1 MNSFSSDPTKRFRNK
16 PKRRANPQAMAG
28 RPQNKPKPED
38 KIVAQHQLLGA
49 NQALQGAQRWRG
61 EAQAHSRAARGL
73 SDYKSQQDAESAAL
87 RAGLQGTA
95 DPMARPVGTD
105 QIINR
110 NAMAGRP
117 TFDPVSPVGGGAWS
131 TLGSDSSF
139 TTSNTPTTQ
148 IDSRNISPASDSA
161 SGIARFGN
169 QNFHATG
176 SAGTTS
182 QSTVAAEPQFHATGS
197 PATGAVNP
205 LAMAARP
212 DVASVVPPIANP
224 DAMAARPDV
233 APVTPPVA
241 NVAAMADRPDMP
253 GDEPASAMDS
263 PLQMQAEA
271 NRKALNAGL
280 ADPYGRD
287 IQAIEPQEAQIE
299 ESPSTALGPY
309 TQGDRVESYGAIPE
323 PPSVDPFRA
332 QLQQAI
338 QGRLGA
344 DPYAA
349 RQAAA
354 EADYQVQADKAR
366 EALSERLNRLG
377 VLRGGGATASQFG
390 EFESG
395 VLRGQQALGAQYEG
409 QRQAGIEKAI
419 EQGIGMYEAGG
430 RQDISR
436 EQQRMQEIEMF
447 GGEAGP
453 EGRGT
458 LARRLG
464 VGGMDLQAAQLEEQR
479 QSRLQRGT
487 EGALERDLS
496 REELYGGVT
505 RPVDRASTLA
515 ARESVAQRGLQER
528 ELTQRGT
535 LAAADIESR
544 EGLAR
549 EDRLLGRE
557 ELYGSGDVSRQQGS
571 TLASRELAQRGDIAA
586 EQARLEE
593 VNIYGRTLSDAERSM
608 IEAGRGGPST
618 VAARDLTQ
626 RGAQFDKELSSREQ
640 EAGFSRDLAR
650 EELYGGPQGMVDQR
664 AGTLAAQD
672 ARSNR
677 QLQREDLALRQEL
690 GRGQLAQDTRRTDLA
705 RTELYGQDVSGMSP
719 MQIQALGGTLGAR
732 EAREGRALEERRL
745 DEVEL
750 AGREG
755 RALAQTEL
763 YGQDISNMSP
773 MQIQALGGTLAAREG
788 AAERTSR
795 EGMAARDI
803 TSREGMATAGRKLA
817 REELYGTGDVT
828 QHMGDTLASS
838 VAAREQADRATAL
851 GYEGRRV
858 REQEQAG
865 RETRDIQRREQRY
878 REDQRGIDNALL
890 ALGLTQTSSG
900 TEGYMVSDE
909 EKALVQS
916 LLGPYAPGSVPQVPD
931 QSDRIG
937 TESSDPYN
945 IRADGGVV
953 DNNGIVSIDD
963 EIYRHPDDPNKGR
976 FAGLETI
983 PEDDL
988 VEKLTVPYVNPN
1000 ESRMDPNEYRQR
1012 RDRRFHARPSPTSRL
1027 GQYGL
1032 TYSGT

>member
-1 MNSFSSDPTKRFRNK
+1 MNSFSNDPTKRFRNK

-28 RPQNKPKPED
+28 RPQNKPKPKTDED
-38 KIVAQHQLLGA
+38 PFGRNMQ
-49 NQALQGAQRWRG
+49 
-61 EAQAHSRAARGL
+61 RGL
-73 SDYKSQQDAESAAL
+73 GNQGQNQQVDYSANRQQTFVADPFGRNMGAISPQEQAAL

-117 TFDPVSPVGGGAWS
+117 EFVQPGINAAAVADRPE
-131 TLGSDSSF
+131 F
-139 TTSNTPTTQ
+139 TY
-148 IDSRNISPASDSA
+148 
-161 SGIARFGN
+161 N
-169 QNFHATG
+169 Q
-176 SAGTTS
+176 
-182 QSTVAAEPQFHATGS
+182 P
-197 PATGAVNP
+197 NP
-205 LAMAARP
+205 LAMADRP
-212 DVASVVPPIANP
+212 DMGS
-224 DAMAARPDV
+224 
-233 APVTPPVA
+233 VTPRVA
-241 NVAAMADRPDMP
+241 NAAAMADRPDMP
-253 GDEPASAMDS
+253 GAASPAPTDPFGRNIRAIAPEPASNMDS

-271 NRKALNAGL
+271 NQKALNAGL
-280 ADPYGRD
+280 ADPFGRD
-287 IQAIEPQEAQIE
+287 IQAIEPQDGGFGGSPLQIAEIQRAMEAKNADLSPLQRQEENRRIETQMAQIE
-299 ESPSTALGPY
+299 EPPATALGPYTQGDVTEVADASSDIGPY

-323 PPSVDPFRA
+323 PPAVDPFRA

-395 VLRGQQALGAQYEG
+395 VLRGQQALGAQYES

-626 RGAQFDKELSSREQ
+626 RGAQFDRELSSREQ

-690 GRGQLAQDTRRTDLA
+690 GRGQLDLSQ
-705 RTELYGQDVSGMSP
+705 TELYGQDVSGMSP

-745 DEVEL
+745 DEAEL

-763 YGQDISNMSP
+763 YGQDVSNMSP

-795 EGMAARDI
+795 EGMAAADI

-817 REELYGTGDVT
+817 REELYGTGDET
-828 QHMGDTLASS
+828 QFTGDTLASS

-878 REDQRGIDNALL
+878 REDQRSIDNALL
-890 ALGLTQTSSG
+890 ALGVTQASSG
-900 TEGYMVSDE
+900 IEGYNVSDE
-909 EKALVQS
+909 EAALVQS
-916 LLGPYAPGSVPQVPD
+916 LLGPYAQGGGPQVVD
-931 QSDRIG
+931 QSGRVG
-937 TESSDPYN
+937 SESSDPYN
-945 IRADGGVV
+945 VEAGEGVV
-953 DNNGIVSIDD
+953 EGPVPIGHPA
-963 EIYRHPDDPNKGR
+963 YRHPDDPTIGR
-976 FAGLETI
+976 FAASET
-983 PEDDL
+983 ETEADL
-988 VEKLTVPYVNPN
+988 AEKLAVPYVNPN

-1012 RDRRFHARPSPTSRL
+1012 RDRRFRAAPRPTSRL

>member
-1 MNSFSSDPTKRFRNK
+1 MNSFSNNPTKRFR
-16 PKRRANPQAMAG
+16 RRANQQAMAG
-28 RPQNKPKPED
+28 RPQNKPKPKPKAD
-38 KIVAQHQLLGA
+38 PFGRNMQ
-49 NQALQGAQRWRG
+49 
-61 EAQAHSRAARGL
+61 RGL
-73 SDYKSQQDAESAAL
+73 GNQGQNQQVDYSGQAAL

-110 NAMAGRP
+110 NAMADRP
-117 TFDPVSPVGGGAWS
+117 AFGQPAANVSAMADRPEFTYNQGVNRNAMIDRPDMPPVANPDAMAARP
-131 TLGSDSSF
+131 
-139 TTSNTPTTQ
+139 NM
-148 IDSRNISPASDSA
+148 PA
-161 SGIARFGN
+161 
-169 QNFHATG
+169 
-176 SAGTTS
+176 
-182 QSTVAAEPQFHATGS
+182 VA
-197 PATGAVNP
+197 NP
-205 LAMAARP
+205 SAMAARP

-224 DAMAARPDV
+224 AAMAARPDV

-241 NVAAMADRPDMP
+241 NAAAMADRPDMP
-253 GDEPASAMDS
+253 GSEPASAMDS

-271 NRKALNAGL
+271 NQKALNAGL

-287 IQAIEPQEAQIE
+287 IRALTSHVDLEPQEGGFGGSPLQMAELQRAMGTRDRQDENARIEAQQAQMTQQIQATE
-299 ESPSTALGPY
+299 PPATALGPY
-309 TQGDRVESYGAIPE
+309 TQGATPE
-323 PPSVDPFRA
+323 PPAADPFRS

-349 RQAAA
+349 RQASA

-366 EALSERLNRLG
+366 KALSERLNRLG

-464 VGGMDLQAAQLEEQR
+464 VGGMDLQGAQLEEQR
-479 QSRLQRGT
+479 QARLQRGT
-487 EGALERDLS
+487 EGELERELS

-515 ARESVAQRGLQER
+515 ARESTAQRGLQER

-535 LAAADIESR
+535 LAEADIASR

-557 ELYGSGDVSRQQGS
+557 ELYGTGDIAAQQGS

-586 EQARLEE
+586 EQSRLEE
-593 VNIYGRTLSDAERSM
+593 VNLYGRTLSDAERSM
-608 IEAGRGGPST
+608 IAAGRGGPST

-626 RGAQFDKELSSREQ
+626 RGGQFDRELAAREKESGLQ
-640 EAGFSRDLAR
+640 RDLTR
-650 EELYGGPQGMVDQR
+650 EEMYGGPQGMVDQR
-664 AGTLAAQD
+664 AGTLAAQE
-672 ARSNR
+672 ARSSR
-677 QLQREDLALRQEL
+677 QLQREDLALRGEL
-690 GRGQLAQDTRRTDLA
+690 GRGQLGLSQ
-705 RTELYGQDVSGMSP
+705 TELYGQDVSGMSP
-719 MQIQALGGTLGAR
+719 NQIRSLGGTLGAR

-773 MQIQALGGTLAAREG
+773 NQIRSLGGTLAAREG

-795 EGMAARDI
+795 EGMAASGRD
-803 TSREGMATAGRKLA
+803 LA

-828 QHMGDTLASS
+828 QHMGDTLASRVS
-838 VAAREQADRATAL
+838 TREQADRATAL

-858 REQEQAG
+858 REQEQSG
-865 RETRDIQRREQRY
+865 RTARNVQRREQQY
-878 REDQRGIDNALL
+878 REDQRSIDNALL
-890 ALGLTQTSSG
+890 ALGVMQTGSG
-900 TEGYMVSDE
+900 IEGYEVSDE
-909 EKALVQS
+909 EAALTRS
-916 LLGPYAPGSVPQVPD
+916 LLGPYAQ
-931 QSDRIG
+931 Q
-937 TESSDPYN
+937 ENPYVN
-945 IRADGGVV
+945 TANTGVV
-953 DNNGIVSIDD
+953 TPTTSVSAVDVNNNAGGQEVQFNDD
-963 EIYRHPDDPNKGR
+963 INRHPDDPEIGR
-976 FAGLETI
+976 FAGLET
-983 PEDDL
+983 ETQDDL
-988 VEKLTVPYVNPN
+988 AAQLATPYIG
-1000 ESRMDPNEYRQR
+1000 EDQSGRMTAAQIRQR
-1012 RDRRFHARPSPTSRL
+1012 RGMRFRAPPNLTARNANPYR
-1027 GQYGL
+1027 L
-1032 TYSGT
+1032 TYTGGN